1 MGGFFVEQ
9 RFNSFKYPTETI
21 IASDK
26 SFVFLTALILCNE
39 IKSIS
44 AIFSWRKV
52 DTDKYYRWKLKGTS

>member
-1 MGGFFVEQ
+1 MLS
-9 RFNSFKYPTETI
+9 NSFKYPTETV

-44 AIFSWRKV
+44 TIFSWRKV
-52 DTDKYYRWKLKGTS
+52 DTDKYYRWKLEGIS